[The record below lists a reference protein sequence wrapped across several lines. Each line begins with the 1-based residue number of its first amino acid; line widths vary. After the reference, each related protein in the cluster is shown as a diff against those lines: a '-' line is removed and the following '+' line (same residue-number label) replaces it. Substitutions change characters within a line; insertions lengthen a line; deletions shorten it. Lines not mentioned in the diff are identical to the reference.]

1 MEVVIEYFFAYW
13 PSIPQEKVFHYFDL
27 THLCA
32 IAVVSILLF
41 WLVNMVRKLSAMRVE
56 RILRGAAIL
65 LPLVEITRI
74 IWVFC
79 AGDTQLV
86 KLLPLH
92 LCGMQIFYI
101 PLAVFTKS
109 LALKE
114 FVCSTSLLGGIA
126 AILSPSGI
134 AETYPFFHFQTLQS
148 ITLHMILIFVPL
160 VMIYCQGFHPNIRNM
175 PKVMCFLTATAVPA
189 AVVDYFWGEN
199 YMFLLEPPLGTP
211 LVDIFEKYGHG
222 FYLIVLFLMMCLAI
236 FLTYLPSLWREYKAV
251 RARSRSHRPL

>member
-65 LPLVEITRI
+65 LPLVEIARI

-101 PLAVFTKS
+101 PLAVFTKAW
-109 LALKE
+109 L
-114 FVCSTSLLGGIA
+114 
-126 AILSPSGI
+126 
-134 AETYPFFHFQTLQS
+134 
-148 ITLHMILIFVPL
+148 
-160 VMIYCQGFHPNIRNM
+160 
-175 PKVMCFLTATAVPA
+175 
-189 AVVDYFWGEN
+189 
-199 YMFLLEPPLGTP
+199 
-211 LVDIFEKYGHG
+211 
-222 FYLIVLFLMMCLAI
+222 
-236 FLTYLPSLWREYKAV
+236 
-251 RARSRSHRPL
+251 